1 MRSSVR
7 SAARGARMSRRS
19 RAAMLVPLVL
29 LLGAC
34 AQDAPLDSLDPQGP
48 KARSIDDL
56 FDPVM
61 IIAAIVFVLV
71 QGGVLALAWK
81 FRRRKDDDGT
91 LPTQTHGNFKLEIG
105 WTILPALLLAGVGG
119 ASVLTL
125 LDLEDKPDGA
135 QQITVIGQ
143 QWWWEYRY
151 DVDGDG
157 EDDIVTANDLVIPA
171 GEAIDLQITSRDV
184 IHSFWIPKLNGKR
197 DAVPGRVHPL
207 VIEADEPGVY
217 HGQCTEFCG
226 LSHAY
231 MQMRVVALD
240 EAAYAEWEE
249 AQQDGAEGPSGD
261 LAAQGMDA
269 FRTTCSSC
277 HLVSGAGG
285 NEDLFNGAA
294 LVSGAAPN
302 LTHFASRGVFAGGT
316 LDLWVDQDGNGEI
329 DTDEIGGQ
337 LNVPDLKRWL
347 RDPPAVKPMYP
358 EGSRGMPNLE
368 LSEEQI
374 DALVAYLETLE

>member
-1 MRSSVR
+1 MP
-7 SAARGARMSRRS
+7 RRL
-19 RAAMLVPLVL
+19 RAAVLVPLVL
-29 LLGAC
+29 FLGAC
-34 AQDAPLDSLDPQGP
+34 AQDAPLDGLDPQGP
-48 KARSIDDL
+48 KARAIDNL
-56 FDPVM
+56 FNPVLM
-61 IIAAIVFVLV
+61 IAGVVFFAV
-71 QGGVLALAWK
+71 QLGVLFVAWK
-81 FRRRKDDDGT
+81 FRQRKDDDGS
-91 LPTQTHGNFKLEIG
+91 LPHQLHGNFKLEIG

-125 LDLEDKPDGA
+125 LDLGDKPDDA
-135 QQITVIGQ
+135 QQVTVIGQ

-157 EDDIVTANDLVIPA
+157 KDDIVTANDLVIPA
-171 GEAIDLQITSRDV
+171 GKAIDLQITSRDV

-207 VIEADEPGVY
+207 VIEADKPGVY
-217 HGQCTEFCG
+217 RGQCTEFCG

-240 EAAYAEWEE
+240 EGDYAEWE
-249 AQQDGAEGPSGD
+249 ANQQEGARLPTD
-261 LAAQGMDA
+261 NLAADGLET

-277 HLVSGAGG
+277 HHVSGVGG
-285 NEDLFNGAA
+285 NDDLFNGAA

-316 LDLWVDQDGNGEI
+316 RDLWVDQNDNGEI
-329 DTDEIGGQ
+329 DVDEIGGQ
-337 LNVPDLKRWL
+337 LNVAALEAWL
-347 RDPPAVKPMYP
+347 RNPPGEKPMYP
-358 EGSRGMPNLE
+358 EGSRGMPNLG